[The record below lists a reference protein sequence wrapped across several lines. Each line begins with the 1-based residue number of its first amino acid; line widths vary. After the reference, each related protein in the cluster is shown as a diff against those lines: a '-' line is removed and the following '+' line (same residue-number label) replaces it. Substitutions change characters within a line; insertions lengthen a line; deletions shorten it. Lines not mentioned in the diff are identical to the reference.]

1 MASFEE
7 RIYELGVAALSDQ
20 ERQVAEVRGR
30 GATLLAAG
38 AVIASLLAKPV
49 FHGDHPNGQ
58 TEQHASA
65 GFGAQIAADDLQP
78 REARRLS
85 GSSSSQLAER

>member
-7 RIYELGVAALSDQ
+7 RIYELGAEALGEQ

-38 AVIASLLAKPV
+38 AVIASLLATPV
-49 FHGDHPNGQ
+49 FTVATQ
-58 TEQHASA
+58 TVGRKS
-65 GFGAQIAADDLQP
+65 
-78 REARRLS
+78 RRRGS
-85 GSSSSQLAER
+85 GYSGLPGYWSSW